1 MRQGTLQ
8 RSLLGCVLQV
18 FLPLEERP
26 QWDTR
31 LLGPALRC
39 AGGGRRQLN
48 PQLHQQIW
56 GTEYVRGPGVD
67 IDARPQ
73 PDDLLKFV
81 CAGAWVTVGLGWR
94 AAGGQATQHLP
105 SVPTGGL
112 DAGQRTGCRA
122 SAIGL
127 AHTANGAWHRHS

>member
-56 GTEYVRGPGVD
+56 GTEYVRGPGSTLM
-67 IDARPQ
+67 
-73 PDDLLKFV
+73 PD
-81 CAGAWVTVGLGWR
+81 R
-94 AAGGQATQHLP
+94 
-105 SVPTGGL
+105 SPT
-112 DAGQRTGCRA
+112 TF
-122 SAIGL
+122 
-127 AHTANGAWHRHS
+127 